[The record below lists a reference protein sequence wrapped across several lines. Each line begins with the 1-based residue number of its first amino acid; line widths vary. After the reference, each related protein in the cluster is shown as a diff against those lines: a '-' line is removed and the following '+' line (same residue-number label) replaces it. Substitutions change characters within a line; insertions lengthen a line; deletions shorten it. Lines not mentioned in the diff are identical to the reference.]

1 MNLAQHILVLAIRV
15 YQRVISPV
23 LSALGRPAGLGCRF
37 TPSCSAYALEAVQQR
52 GAWRGAGLA
61 ARRVCR
67 CHPWGGC
74 GHDPVPEEV
83 SGVSRLKSKVSV
95 EGRPAVQVGMPV
107 LGTVPRQNS

>member
-1 MNLAQHILVLAIRV
+1 MNFGQHILISAIRA

-23 LSALGRPAGLGCRF
+23 LSAFGRPLGLGCRF
-37 TPSCSAYALEAVQQR
+37 TPSCSTYALEAVQQR

-74 GHDPVPEEV
+74 GHDPVPGEA
-83 SGVSRLKSKVSV
+83 
-95 EGRPAVQVGMPV
+95 PADTGFNDNARIKHRQPVPV
-107 LGTVPRQNS
+107 LGTVPRQNT